1 MSESAIENQPIEP
14 EKKKRV
20 EGEDVVALVG
30 LTFLVSGIF
39 WIYKPAALITLGVLL
54 LVYAFA
60 LQKKNSEQSSTPSR
74 ED

>member
-1 MSESAIENQPIEP
+1 MSESAIEKSPIEP
-14 EKKKRV
+14 EKKKV
-20 EGEDVVALVG
+20 ESEDVVALTG
-30 LTFLVSGIF
+30 LLFLVSGIF

-60 LQKKNSEQSSTPSR
+60 LQKKNAEQSSAPSR